1 LENIPDM
8 RSMVNSRGILVTDIV
23 FNEEKIYA
31 TLQKLQDNKAAGV
44 DEMNST
50 FIKKSIEGMVK
61 PLVKIFNES
70 MSTGAVPM
78 DWKTAN
84 ITALFKKGAKSD
96 ANNYR
101 PVSLTSQIGKIMER
115 VIKKEL
121 VSFLEENN
129 LLFDSQHGFR
139 RNRSCLT
146 NLLEFMQGIANSL
159 DKGNPTDVI
168 YLDFQKA
175 FDKVPHRRLLYKLKD
190 IGIEGRLLA
199 WIEDWLSNR
208 RQRVVL
214 NGRCSIWED
223 VTSGVPQ
230 GSVLGPVLFIIFI
243 NDLDERILNKL
254 LKFADDTKLI
264 GEVNCMEKRDEL
276 QQDLDKLID
285 WSILWQMSF
294 NIEKCKVMHLGH
306 GNKEYKYLMNGK
318 ELQTVMEERDL
329 GVIISQNLKVS
340 QQCGIAARKGY
351 QLLGLISRSF
361 SCKKKSI
368 IIKLYKSLVRPHLDY
383 CVQAWRPHLQKDI
396 DVLERVQR
404 RATRMIDECKGMD
417 YEERLR
423 ITGLTTLETRRL
435 RADLV
440 EVYKILNGIDK
451 VDESKF
457 FERYAVGASARGTCI
472 TRGNSLKLFQSR
484 ARLDIA
490 KYSFGNRVVQH
501 WNHLPNEV
509 VQGCSVDAFKGK
521 LDKYL
526 VHTGGFI

>member
-1 LENIPDM
+1 ML
-8 RSMVNSRGILVTDIV
+8 
-23 FNEEKIYA
+23 
-31 TLQKLQDNKAAGV
+31 
-44 DEMNST
+44 
-50 FIKKSIEGMVK
+50 
-61 PLVKIFNES
+61 
-70 MSTGAVPM
+70 TGTVPM

-84 ITALFKKGAKSD
+84 ITALFKKGSKSD

-115 VIKKEL
+115 IIKKEL

-214 NGRCSIWED
+214 NGRCSRWEE

-230 GSVLGPVLFIIFI
+230 GSVLGPILFIIFI

-264 GEVNCMEKRDEL
+264 GEVNCMEKRNEL

-294 NIEKCKVMHLGH
+294 NIEKCKVMHFGH

-318 ELQTVMEERDL
+318 ELQTVMEER
-329 GVIISQNLKVS
+329 K
-340 QQCGIAARKGY
+340 
-351 QLLGLISRSF
+351 
-361 SCKKKSI
+361 
-368 IIKLYKSLVRPHLDY
+368 
-383 CVQAWRPHLQKDI
+383 
-396 DVLERVQR
+396 
-404 RATRMIDECKGMD
+404 
-417 YEERLR
+417 
-423 ITGLTTLETRRL
+423 
-435 RADLV
+435 
-440 EVYKILNGIDK
+440 
-451 VDESKF
+451 
-457 FERYAVGASARGTCI
+457 
-472 TRGNSLKLFQSR
+472 
-484 ARLDIA
+484 
-490 KYSFGNRVVQH
+490 
-501 WNHLPNEV
+501 
-509 VQGCSVDAFKGK
+509 
-521 LDKYL
+521 
-526 VHTGGFI
+526 

>member
-1 LENIPDM
+1 
-8 RSMVNSRGILVTDIV
+8 
-23 FNEEKIYA
+23 
-31 TLQKLQDNKAAGV
+31 
-44 DEMNST
+44 
-50 FIKKSIEGMVK
+50 
-61 PLVKIFNES
+61 
-70 MSTGAVPM
+70 
-78 DWKTAN
+78 
-84 ITALFKKGAKSD
+84 
-96 ANNYR
+96 
-101 PVSLTSQIGKIMER
+101 
-115 VIKKEL
+115 
-121 VSFLEENN
+121 
-129 LLFDSQHGFR
+129 
-139 RNRSCLT
+139 
-146 NLLEFMQGIANSL
+146 
-159 DKGNPTDVI
+159 
-168 YLDFQKA
+168 
-175 FDKVPHRRLLYKLKD
+175 
-190 IGIEGRLLA
+190 
-199 WIEDWLSNR
+199 
-208 RQRVVL
+208 
-214 NGRCSIWED
+214 
-223 VTSGVPQ
+223 
-230 GSVLGPVLFIIFI
+230 
-243 NDLDERILNKL
+243 
-254 LKFADDTKLI
+254 
-264 GEVNCMEKRDEL
+264 
-276 QQDLDKLID
+276 
-285 WSILWQMSF
+285 
-294 NIEKCKVMHLGH
+294 
-306 GNKEYKYLMNGK
+306 
-318 ELQTVMEERDL
+318 MEERDL